1 MEHARRLLVPETYL
15 RLTLD
20 SRFRLEAVRQIR
32 PTENDLTGHR
42 MPQDGGV
49 VDIPLLAWG
58 EETRDYLVVLRVD
71 PGALP
76 YDDEVRAA
84 RVDVVAAHPGAGA
97 LVPCAAAAAVT
108 VRRQSYRDSGPANV
122 TVTQAEDL
130 IRLGQATREGIDA
143 YQRGDTETALRKLT
157 VAVGIARRL
166 GASAHLAR
174 LLRLVIIDEYE
185 QVRLRPGISRA
196 DLLITDTGTVDHR
209 GVQQPAAQVPGLPL
223 TGRDLAGRDLAG
235 EDGPPAG
242 RGPLAAER
250 LVRRVC
256 PRGHVTVAPVVRYC
270 EEQGCDHEFTGD
282 PDRGLPL
289 V

>member
-1 MEHARRLLVPETYL
+1 MSGQVPRDEQRGLWFNLTIDATCDLARDTDRVGALVTVQAQPGEHGAAAAADPAIDVAGLRADFTRLMEHARRLLVPEPYL

-20 SRFRLEAVRQIR
+20 PRFRLEAVRQIR

-42 MPQDGGV
+42 TPREGGV

-84 RVDVVAAHPGAGA
+84 RVAVVAAHLGARGGARGGASA

-130 IRLGQATREGIDA
+130 MRLG
-143 YQRGDTETALRKLT
+143 
-157 VAVGIARRL
+157 
-166 GASAHLAR
+166 
-174 LLRLVIIDEYE
+174 
-185 QVRLRPGISRA
+185 P
-196 DLLITDTGTVDHR
+196 
-209 GVQQPAAQVPGLPL
+209 PP
-223 TGRDLAGRDLAG
+223 TGRDLAGPAPPG

-256 PRGHVTVAPVVRYC
+256 PRGHITVAPVVRYC